1 MSLEHRPGKK
11 ILVVE
16 DEAVTS
22 GAIKLLLEWEGFR
35 VDCAADGDEALGL
48 LRRGEKPSLI
58 LLDARMPGCDG
69 WCFRAEQRADPDLAH
84 IPVVVI
90 SGEDASALDAAG
102 HIRKPFEPTELLEQV
117 WQHG

>member
-1 MSLEHRPGKK
+1 MSREHRAGKR

-16 DEAVTS
+16 DDALTR
-22 GAIKLLLEWEGFR
+22 GAIKMLLEWEGYR
-35 VDCAADGDEALGL
+35 VHCAADGDEALGL

-69 WCFRAEQRADPDLAH
+69 WGFREEQRADPDLAH

-90 SGEDASALDAAG
+90 SGEDASALDAVG
-102 HIRKPFEPTELLEQV
+102 HVRKPFEPAQLLEQV

>member
-1 MSLEHRPGKK
+1 MNWEQQLGKK

-16 DEAVTS
+16 DEAVTR
-22 GAIKLLLEWEGFR
+22 GAIRMLLEWEGYR
-35 VDCAADGDEALGL
+35 VDSAADGDEALGL
-48 LRRGEKPSLI
+48 LRAGEKPALI
-58 LLDARMPGCDG
+58 LLDACMPGCDG
-69 WCFRAEQRADPDLAH
+69 WCFRAEQRADPELAD

-90 SGEDASALDAAG
+90 SGADASSLDAAG